1 MVPIKTPTDR
11 EEDPYPRQ
19 KHQKSLWIEEGGGRA
34 RSVSCEVGISVRTPE
49 SDGPEMDAADKD
61 KEEEEEEEEEAKSEM
76 DTTFAASVRSVR

>member
-1 MVPIKTPTDR
+1 MTNGADQNPDR
-11 EEDPYPRQ
+11 Q
-19 KHQKSLWIEEGGGRA
+19 GGGPIPDKNTKSHFGSKRA
-34 RSVSCEVGISVRTPE
+34 EGERDLCRVRSASPEE